1 MRHDKRGESM
11 ARGYMRIKKFKSGV
25 IGFTM
30 CLIILSTASAYAKA
44 AEKQLIP
51 LGGTV
56 GISLSSEGVVVI
68 GMPDKMKDGISESPA
83 KAAGIRVGDIIKKI
97 DSKKVESKEDIKEIT
112 DSLDGT
118 PVSMEVLRG
127 REAHKLTLTP
137 YQHED
142 GVFEL
147 GIWMRDGIAGIGTMT
162 FYDPQTGLFGAL
174 GHSISD
180 TESGITVPLKN
191 GIIAKASVQDVIKG
205 KPGVPGQL
213 GGNFDFNDVLGTVTC
228 NAGCGIFGIL
238 EQTEL
243 ANGKTPIPIASTD
256 EIRTGPAVI
265 LANVSGDHIGEYK
278 IEISRV
284 YTGAEAA
291 DRNMMIT
298 VTDSALIEKTG
309 GIVQGMS
316 GSPIIQDGK
325 LVGAITHV
333 LINDPARGFAV
344 SVEKMLNTAL
354 DGADRKAAA

>member
-1 MRHDKRGESM
+1 MS
-11 ARGYMRIKKFKSGV
+11 AKKFKSG
-25 IGFTM
+25 IISFSM
-30 CLIILSTASAYAKA
+30 CLIILSLASINAQAV
-44 AEKQLIP
+44 EKQLIP

-56 GISLSSEGVVVI
+56 GISLSSEGVVVVGI
-68 GMPDKMKDGISESPA
+68 PDKMRDEGDESPA
-83 KAAGIRVGDIIKKI
+83 KAAGIRAGDIIKEI
-97 DSKKVESKEDIKEIT
+97 DSKKIESKEDVKEVT
-112 DSLDGT
+112 KSLDGS
-118 PVSMEVLRG
+118 PVSIEVLRNKQP
-127 REAHKLTLTP
+127 HKLTLTP
-137 YQHED
+137 YKCED
-142 GVFEL
+142 GTFEL
-147 GIWMRDGIAGIGTMT
+147 GVWMRDGIAGIGTMT

-180 TESGITVPLKN
+180 SESGVIVPLKD

-213 GGNFDFNDVLGTVTC
+213 SGDFDFSDVLGKVTC

-238 EQTEL
+238 EQADL
-243 ANGKTPIPIASTD
+243 AKGKEPIPIAAAD
-256 EIRTGPAVI
+256 EIRTGPAGI
-265 LANVSGDHIGEYK
+265 LANVSGSDIREYK

-298 VTDSALIEKTG
+298 VTDPALIEKTG

-344 SVEKMLNTAL
+344 SVEKMLNAAL
-354 DGADRKAAA
+354 EGVDRKAAA